1 MDQRFVEFALVPG
14 QRRLLHERI
23 DARFDA
29 MLEAGFLEEVRGL
42 FARRDLS
49 GEHPAMRAVGYRQLW
64 DFIGG
69 FGTLDEARQRAI
81 AATRQLAKR
90 QLTWVRQRPD
100 ATCLDCLDRNV
111 SGSLIDALAK
121 GIFAGWSCL

>member
-1 MDQRFVEFALVPG
+1 VPSE
-14 QRRLLHERI
+14 RRLLHARL
-23 DARFDA
+23 DARFSA
-29 MLEAGFLEEVRGL
+29 MLAAGFLEEVRGL
-42 FARRDLS
+42 FARGDLS

-69 FGTLDEARQRAI
+69 SGTLDEACQCVV

-90 QLTWVRQRPD
+90 QLTWLRQRPD

-111 SGSLIDALAK
+111 AGSLIDALAK
-121 GIFAGWSCL
+121 GVFAGWS